1 MSWLDRLRWGRKSYT
16 AGTIELFRE
25 IYGSLQ
31 SAFGQNVTSETAMGV
46 SAAFGCGRVIA
57 QGMAQVPLRLMQKA
71 GDARKPAEDHPLYRV
86 MGERPNR
93 WQTSYEYREQ
103 LSWHVEFCGSH
114 YAYKNMVGREVREL
128 IPFEPGHVTE
138 KCEKGRIVAY
148 KVRTADGGSEAEFPP
163 EVIWHVRG
171 PSWDGKTG
179 LHVLR
184 LARSAL
190 GLSLAMEQSQGR
202 TFREGIQTT
211 GIYSVEDKLNAPQR
225 ADLLAWLEKEY
236 MGAKNAGKP
245 MILDRAAKWTQTQMS
260 SVDAQLRESRRDQI
274 EEVCRY
280 FGVLPIM
287 IGFSD
292 KTATF
297 ASAEAFFLAHVVHC
311 LSPRWKRYEQSMN
324 EFLLTEKDRQA
335 GLYFT
340 FVEEA
345 LIRGS
350 TKDTKDALLGYV
362 NGGLMTPNEARAKL
376 DLNPDA
382 DPASN
387 KLRLPVNVAQEP
399 KKPDDADLDPAPA

>member
-16 AGTIELFRE
+16 AGTLEIWRE

-31 SAFGQNVTSETAMGV
+31 SAFGQTITAETAMGI
-46 SAAFGCGRVIA
+46 SAAFGCGRVIG
-57 QGMAQVPLRLMQKA
+57 QGMAQVPLRLMRESGAKRA
-71 GDARKPAEDHPLYRV
+71 PATDHPLFRV
-86 MGERPNR
+86 LGERPNR
-93 WQTSYEYREQ
+93 WQTSYEYRET

-114 YAYKNMVGREVREL
+114 YAFKNMVGRDLREL
-128 IPFEPGHVTE
+128 IPFEPGDVTE
-138 KCEKGRIVAY
+138 KCENGQIVAY
-148 KVRTADGGSEAEFPP
+148 KVRAENGSEREFPP
-163 EVIWHVRG
+163 SMIWHVRG
-171 PSWDGKTG
+171 PSWNGRTG
-179 LHVLR
+179 LYTLR

-190 GLSLAMEQSQGR
+190 GLALAMEQTQGR
-202 TFREGIQTT
+202 TFKEGIQTS
-211 GIYSVEDKLNAPQR
+211 GIYSVEDKLNATQR
-225 ADLLAWLEKEY
+225 SDLIAWLEKEY
-236 MGAKNAGKP
+236 MGSKNAGKP

-324 EFLLTEKDRQA
+324 EFLLTEKDRA
-335 GLYFT
+335 EGLYFT

-345 LIRGS
+345 MIRGS
-350 TKDTKDALLGYV
+350 VKDTKDALLGYV
-362 NGGLMTPNEARAKL
+362 NGGLMTPNEARQKI
-376 DLNPDA
+376 DLNPDD
-382 DPASN
+382 DPASD
-387 KLRLPVNVAQEP
+387 KLRIPVNVVNDP
-399 KKPDDADLDPAPA
+399 KKPPEDDPEPVAA